1 MDKSP
6 LVTEQIDAA
15 EALIREFDKTIPVR
29 AAFWLRERDS
39 DEWYLY
45 LASDQIN
52 DLNFDHAY
60 GEVLRIVRPDQNLW
74 IDPFQVKVVGIDA
87 PVARAALDVMSKY
100 PGRLPTRYH
109 GRHFGGLSVD
119 EVYLYPVP
127 LPASA

>member
-6 LVTEQIDAA
+6 LVTEQIDAG
-15 EALIREFDKTIPVR
+15 EWLIREFAKTIPVQ

-52 DLNFDHAY
+52 DSNFDRAY
-60 GEVLRIVRPDQNLW
+60 REVLRIVRPQQSLW
-74 IDPFQVKVVGIDA
+74 IDPFQVKVIGIDD
-87 PVARAALDVMSKY
+87 PVAKAALDLMREY

-119 EVYLYPVP
+119 EVYIYPLP

>member
-6 LVTEQIDAA
+6 LVTEQIDAG
-15 EALIREFDKTIPVR
+15 ERLIHEFNKQIPVH

-52 DLNFDHAY
+52 DFNFDLAY
-60 GEVLRIVRPDQNLW
+60 GEVLRIVRPRQSLW

-87 PVARAALDVMSKY
+87 PVAKAALGVMKQY
-100 PGRLPTRYH
+100 PGTIPTRYH

-119 EVYLYPVP
+119 EVYIYPLP